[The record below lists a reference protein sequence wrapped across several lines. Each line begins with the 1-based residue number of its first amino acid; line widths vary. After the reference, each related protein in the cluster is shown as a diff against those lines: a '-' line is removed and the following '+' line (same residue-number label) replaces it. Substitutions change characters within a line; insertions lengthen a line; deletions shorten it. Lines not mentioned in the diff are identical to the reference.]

1 MAKRKE
7 THAHLVEPTWGQSE
21 DAGPP
26 VTELVSEMAGGLSPF
41 GEDHSFPLPADRIRY
56 AHPTD
61 KPNRAGVQLPE
72 NRRP

>member
-7 THAHLVEPTWGQSE
+7 KHAHLVEPTWGQSE

-26 VTELVSEMAGGLSPF
+26 VTELISEMAGGLSPF
-41 GEDHSFPLPADRIRY
+41 GEDHSFPLPVDRIRY
-56 AHPTD
+56 AHPTH

>member
-1 MAKRKE
+1 M
-7 THAHLVEPTWGQSE
+7 EPTWGQSE
-21 DAGPP
+21 NEGPP
-26 VTELVSEMAGGLSPF
+26 VTELVSELAGGLSPF
-41 GEDHSFPLPADRIRY
+41 GEDHSFPLPVDRLRY

>member
-7 THAHLVEPTWGQSE
+7 KHAHLVEPTWGQSE

-41 GEDHSFPLPADRIRY
+41 GEDHSFPLPVDRIRY

>member
-7 THAHLVEPTWGQSE
+7 KHAHLVEPTWGQSE

-41 GEDHSFPLPADRIRY
+41 GEDHSFPLPVERIRY

>member
-1 MAKRKE
+1 MAKRKAKQE
-7 THAHLVEPTWGQSE
+7 HLVEPTWGQSE

-41 GEDHSFPLPADRIRY
+41 GEDHSFPLPVDRIRY

>member
-7 THAHLVEPTWGQSE
+7 KHAHLVEPTWGQSE

-41 GEDHSFPLPADRIRY
+41 GEDHSFPLPVEALRY

-61 KPNRAGVQLPE
+61 KPNRAGVQTAE
-72 NRRP
+72 GRRR

>member
-7 THAHLVEPTWGQSE
+7 KHAHLVEPTWGQSE
-21 DAGPP
+21 GAGPP
-26 VTELVSEMAGGLSPF
+26 VTELLGEMAGSLSPF
-41 GEDHSFPLPADRIRY
+41 GEDHSFPLPVDRIRY